1 MGVHPTLSGK
11 DVIRI
16 LTKKFDFQIIS
27 QKGSHVKLRKYTEI
41 GKITTIV
48 PNHDELDIGTLEG
61 ILDLAQIKKEDFW
74 NAYR

>member
-27 QKGSHVKLRKYTEI
+27 QKE
-41 GKITTIV
+41 
-48 PNHDELDIGTLEG
+48 
-61 ILDLAQIKKEDFW
+61 AM
-74 NAYR
+74 